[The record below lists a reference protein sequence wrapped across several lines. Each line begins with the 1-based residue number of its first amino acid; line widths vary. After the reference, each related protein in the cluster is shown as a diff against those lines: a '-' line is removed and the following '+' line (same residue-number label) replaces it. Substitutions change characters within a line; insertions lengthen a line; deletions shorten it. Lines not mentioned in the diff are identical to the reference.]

1 MLFITGT
8 LWGWVEVRP
17 EKQGVMTAALH
28 AMGGAAALQQEPL
41 KQSQQFC
48 RSSGIRFC
56 FAGNP
61 FVHCDWE

>member
-28 AMGGAAALQQEPL
+28 AMGGAAAL
-41 KQSQQFC
+41 
-48 RSSGIRFC
+48 
-56 FAGNP
+56 
-61 FVHCDWE
+61 